1 MGTTA
6 TQDDPAAAVAALKA
20 QGAPD
25 EAIHAYL
32 TQRYGAPVASTGPDA
47 MVTGL
52 HAAYQKGLLPGIE
65 QGKSADEA
73 SALPTPAQA
82 VASNVGQ
89 GLTAVASG
97 VPGGKLALS
106 GLRYLGDK
114 LPYGPTEGFHQAQ
127 NAVNTDANEYA
138 KANPVSAFAL
148 RVAPTALAGGFLPA
162 SGLKAGALLGSTD
175 ELLNNDPTS
184 GIPGRLLR
192 AAGGGIVGGAT
203 GGLTEAAL
211 TGVRSALAPNAS
223 KAITDLQ
230 AARSAADQSS
240 IGPSYATAEGQ
251 ATRYYGNL
259 AQRQAAVKA
268 GMARA
273 TGDAPLALPAPGQSA
288 VARQAAQ
295 EGFAGHDFTNG
306 PAPTLEQAAA
316 HDFTSTTPPGEP
328 FQSNGLHQTDFTQER
343 PVQLQAANDVKVRRS
358 SGGVLPSSPA
368 DNDYIRESLAF
379 SRARTAADATG
390 PTGANAVADALNHPG
405 IAPYANMIRNSEIGA
420 KLNDA
425 DVGKEAYRLM
435 GELQGKKLTIGSNGE
450 STPASDFQVRNL
462 GALKD
467 QLRTALAQVAP
478 DFPEAVATHAEMSQ
492 PITAFRQG
500 YKAAG
505 QTLGGPVSAKALG
518 IPEKDPAALLTRT
531 VPSLSPAQAES
542 MTQGALSRTR
552 ATLGATRNPF
562 KSVGTASRVTP
573 LVQGLDA
580 QSGQSL
586 PSAIQRAI
594 LGLSQSAVT
603 P

>member
-32 TQRYGAPVASTGPDA
+32 TQRYGAPVASAGPDA

-52 HAAYQKGLLPGIE
+52 HAAYQKGLLPKIE

-73 SALPTPAQA
+73 SALPTKTGAALETLETPLA
-82 VASNVGQ
+82 
-89 GLTAVASG
+89 G
-97 VPGGKLALS
+97 VPGGALLMSGARKLTSPSQSFAS
-106 GLRYLGDK
+106 TQADVNRATSDVPYASAIGRGIGGIASLG
-114 LPYGPTEGFHQAQ
+114 
-127 NAVNTDANEYA
+127 AV
-138 KANPVSAFAL
+138 
-148 RVAPTALAGGFLPA
+148 PA
-162 SGLKAGALLGSTD
+162 SGLKAGALLGGAD
-175 ELLNNDPTS
+175 QLLNNDPNS
-184 GIPGRLLR
+184 GAGARLAR
-192 AAGGGIVGGAT
+192 AGGGALVGGAL
-203 GGLTEAAL
+203 GGLTDAAL

-358 SGGVLPSSPA
+358 SSGVLPSSPA

-379 SRARTAADATG
+379 SRARAAADATG

-518 IPEKDPAALLTRT
+518 IPEKDPAALLART

-562 KSVGTASRVTP
+562 KAVGTASRVTP

-594 LGLSQSAVT
+594 LGLSQSAGT